1 MSKKFIDIS
10 YANTVSDWNAVA
22 RNVDGVIIRI
32 GYRGYSAG
40 NIKPDAKFD
49 KHIQG
54 ALSAGIP
61 VGFYFMSQ
69 AVNETEA
76 EQEADYCCDQL
87 VNYSMM
93 LPDCRDI
100 QIYYDSEY
108 SNNKKT
114 GRADKLTKQQ
124 RTAVCRAF
132 CRKIEEYCYRAG
144 VYASKSWYESHL
156 IASELTD
163 YIMWVA
169 QYNKVCTATCRVDMW
184 QYTSNGNVSGVNGRV
199 DISECYIDFE
209 NYYSESD
216 VETSDKQKL
225 YWITAG
231 DLWTHEE
238 AEKAKKSFEA
248 RYPGIPLGIRRAN
261 LEDVEV
267 LG

>member
-10 YANTVSDWNAVA
+10 YANTVFDWNAVA
-22 RNVDGVIIRI
+22 RNVNGVIIRI

-40 NIKPDAKFD
+40 NIKPDANFERHLK
-49 KHIQG
+49 G
-54 ALSAGIP
+54 ALGAGIP
-61 VGFYFMSQ
+61 MIGFYFMSQ
-69 AVNETEA
+69 AINEKEA
-76 EQEADYCCDQL
+76 IEEADYCYNK
-87 VNYSMM
+87 VKAYSFSV
-93 LPDCRDI
+93 PI
-100 QIYYDSEY
+100 FYDSEY
-108 SNNKKT
+108 SNGKKT
-114 GRADKLTKQQ
+114 GRADNLTKQK
-124 RTAVCRAF
+124 RTAICKAF
-132 CRKIEEYCYRAG
+132 CGRIKQLGLRAG

-163 YIMWVA
+163 YVMWVA
-169 QYNKVCTATCRVDMW
+169 QYNKLCTATCRVDMW

-209 NYYSESD
+209 DYYSESD
-216 VETSDKQKL
+216 EASDKQKL

-267 LG
+267 LR